1 MVKEIR
7 TKHRKSTYRRSRP
20 MTHIKNDRI
29 DVLKFI
35 NRQMEAEITEDYK
48 HSRMFNDFQLHEA
61 LVQSIAANR
70 YYYPTE
76 IQDLTIPHILAGSDL
91 IGIAGTGTGKTAA
104 FLIPIIQGLIVNP
117 ENDKALVVAPTRELA
132 SQILNEFRN
141 LTRGMGLYATALIG
155 GIDVHLSV
163 KALQK
168 NNHIIVATPGRLMD
182 MAERGHIKLERFK
195 ILVLDEFDRMLDMGF
210 VRDVQKI
217 NARMTGKVQTLLFSA
232 TMNDDQKLVIAG
244 LTKAPVIFTA
254 GSGRKLTHAIQ
265 HDVLYVPD
273 GRNKREILNDLLTS
287 NKHQKVLLFCDTKR
301 IANNVFKNLQHD
313 RVPSDMI
320 HGDKTQHARE
330 AALRKFRKGQI
341 QVLVAT
347 DVVARGIDVEDI
359 SLVINY
365 EVPRD
370 HTNYIHRTGRTG
382 RAGKTGKA
390 ITLIG

>member
-1 MVKEIR
+1 MYQEIR
-7 TKHRKSTYRRSRP
+7 TRNRKRTYRRSGP

-35 NRQMEAEITEDYK
+35 NKQMKAEISEDYT
-48 HSRMFNDFQLHEA
+48 HNHLFNEFQLHDT

-70 YYYPTE
+70 YHYPTE
-76 IQDLTIPHILAGSDL
+76 IQDLTIPHILKGNDL

-104 FLIPIIQGLIVNP
+104 FLIPIIHDLIVNP
-117 ENDKALVVAPTRELA
+117 ERDKALVIAPTRELA

-141 LTRGMGLYATALIG
+141 LTRGMGLYAAALIG
-155 GIDVHLSV
+155 GIDVRLSV
-163 KALQK
+163 NSLKK
-168 NNHIIVATPGRLMD
+168 NNHIIIATPGRLMD
-182 MAERGHIKLERFK
+182 MSDRGHIRLERFK

-217 NARMTGKVQTLLFSA
+217 HSRMTGKVQTLLFSA
-232 TMNDDQKLVIAG
+232 TMNKDQEKVIAG
-244 LTKAPVIFTA
+244 LTRTPVMLTA
-254 GSGRKLTHAIQ
+254 GSGKTLTHAIEQ
-265 HDVLYVPD
+265 DVLYVPD
-273 GRNKREILNDLLTS
+273 GRNKREVLYELLTG

-301 IANNVFKNLQHD
+301 IADKVCKNLQQD
-313 RVPSDMI
+313 RVPSDKI
-320 HGDKTQHARE
+320 HGDKPQRARE
-330 AALRKFRKGQI
+330 VALRKFKNGQI

-347 DVVARGIDVEDI
+347 DVVARGIDVDDV

-370 HTNYIHRTGRTG
+370 HTNYIHRIGRTG